1 MISKTA
7 SLLLNW
13 RLGLVLAAAIATY
26 GIFVIF
32 LTDDTGANQTNQE
45 LAKQNFDGITVETAG
60 ELAGFTPVGRNVVS
74 DLLQPKVVAALEVYS
89 GGPWIIRQTF
99 VDPDSRG
106 GIAIWEDGGS
116 FELGGASDE
125 IDLGPITGVLQDD
138 SVDGGSSG
146 SAVIFFPAED
156 RGVFL
161 YADLDGVVDLDF
173 FKATARKIA
182 IDVLR

>member
-1 MISKTA
+1 MISKTT

-13 RLGLVLAAAIATY
+13 RLSLVIAAAIATY
-26 GIFVIF
+26 GIIVIF
-32 LTDDTGANQTNQE
+32 VANDAGANPTNQE
-45 LAKQNFDGITVETAG
+45 LVKQNFDNITVETA
-60 ELAGFTPVGRNVVS
+60 EDLAGFSPVDRRVIS
-74 DLLQPKVVAALEVYS
+74 DSLRPKVVSALEVYS

-106 GIAIWEDGGS
+106 GISVWEDGGS

-125 IDLGPITGVLQDD
+125 IDLGPIKGVLQDSSTD
-138 SVDGGSSG
+138 AGSSG

-173 FKATARKIA
+173 FKATARQIA
-182 IDVLR
+182 ADVIR